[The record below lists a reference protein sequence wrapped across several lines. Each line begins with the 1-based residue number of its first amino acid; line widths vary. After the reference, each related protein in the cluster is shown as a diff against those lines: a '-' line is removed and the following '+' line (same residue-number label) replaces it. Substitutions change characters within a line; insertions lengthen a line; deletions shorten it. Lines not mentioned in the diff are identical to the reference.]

1 MKENHVGGN
10 KTFKCELCDKTL
22 KNSDSYKKHITITHS
37 GNQNLVCHICGKTCK
52 NSQYLHVHLRTHQ
65 EREKLFKCSYCD
77 KRFKLK
83 YSKKLHERVHTGEVR
98 IAYCFFFNGKK
109 IFEFNN
115 YFQRPYMCDTC
126 GFSFTQRGL
135 LLRHKELHNKPKKKK
150 IPRIV
155 NKQHGNVKCELCD
168 SVFSNIVNMKSHLTK
183 KHKHVGSTIWEM
195 KLNTTCMKCHKTFT
209 DVEELQAHKKTH
221 LEFVCHI
228 CKSRYSNERSLEQ
241 HIAKHA
247 DKDRPFKC
255 DVSFL
260 VKRI

>member
-1 MKENHVGGN
+1 
-10 KTFKCELCDKTL
+10 
-22 KNSDSYKKHITITHS
+22 
-37 GNQNLVCHICGKTCK
+37 
-52 NSQYLHVHLRTHQ
+52 
-65 EREKLFKCSYCD
+65 
-77 KRFKLK
+77 
-83 YSKKLHERVHTGEVR
+83 
-98 IAYCFFFNGKK
+98 
-109 IFEFNN
+109 
-115 YFQRPYMCDTC
+115 MCDTC

-150 IPRIV
+150 VPRIINNV
-155 NKQHGNVKCELCD
+155 HGNVKCELCD

-221 LEFVCHI
+221 LEYVCNI

-255 DVSFL
+255 DVSVGCSCSDDVSKLSILFL
-260 VKRI
+260 NVLGMRSGLYSKISSSATLYGNAHKNSAAHMHVL

>member
-1 MKENHVGGN
+1 
-10 KTFKCELCDKTL
+10 
-22 KNSDSYKKHITITHS
+22 
-37 GNQNLVCHICGKTCK
+37 
-52 NSQYLHVHLRTHQ
+52 
-65 EREKLFKCSYCD
+65 
-77 KRFKLK
+77 
-83 YSKKLHERVHTGEVR
+83 
-98 IAYCFFFNGKK
+98 
-109 IFEFNN
+109 
-115 YFQRPYMCDTC
+115 MCDTC

-150 IPRIV
+150 VPRII

-221 LEFVCHI
+221 LEYVCNI
-228 CKSRYSNERSLEQ
+228 CKSRYSNEISLEQ

-255 DVSFL
+255 DVSLDILLIDATVFNFL
-260 VKRI
+260 FLYI

>member
-1 MKENHVGGN
+1 
-10 KTFKCELCDKTL
+10 
-22 KNSDSYKKHITITHS
+22 
-37 GNQNLVCHICGKTCK
+37 
-52 NSQYLHVHLRTHQ
+52 
-65 EREKLFKCSYCD
+65 
-77 KRFKLK
+77 
-83 YSKKLHERVHTGEVR
+83 
-98 IAYCFFFNGKK
+98 
-109 IFEFNN
+109 
-115 YFQRPYMCDTC
+115 MCDTC

-150 IPRIV
+150 VPRII

-255 DVSFL
+255 DVSL
-260 VKRI
+260 VITCDDYLELKLFFMHVGMWSSVHP